1 MTSRIRHLMCA
12 AWAAVAASAAA
23 AQDSYLGMC
32 DASAAVALGQ
42 GHFVVA
48 DDESDV
54 LRIYKRGTAM
64 PVGNVDLID
73 YLRNRKPSGKN
84 AEARHRGCGSD

>member
-1 MTSRIRHLMCA
+1 MTTPIRHLMCA
-12 AWAAVAASAAA
+12 AWAAMATSAAA

-54 LRIYKRGTAM
+54 
-64 PVGNVDLID
+64 PVSSALT
-73 YLRNRKPSGKN
+73 RSG
-84 AEARHRGCGSD
+84 ACAATPLQR